1 MKSNKKQSNSN
12 ITNSTNKCDKKNSKV
27 TNSANKC
34 NKKGSSITNKLE
46 NKKSNNVNGF
56 ANETHSFQL
65 DDDDEH
71 SFEIR

>member
-27 TNSANKC
+27 
-34 NKKGSSITNKLE
+34 TNKLE